1 MTPRIEMFSVR
12 KFEPEVDTL
21 IFWTG
26 PGRRDPEFEIRIDP
40 KSLESTEDGF
50 TAHPLNSKVSVG
62 IHFYY
67 DTINI
72 VLIENEAYLFSTALS
87 IDEDA
92 VKQFYKYANKVLRN
106 RELEQQQKEI
116 SYLPEIQTKKGVG
129 LVENVEGHIGSFLT
143 GEKGT
148 IKQQANVI
156 RKKKN
161 MNGGARTRK
170 NIRHR

>member
-1 MTPRIEMFSVR
+1 MPPRIEIFSVQ
-12 KFEPEVDTL
+12 KFEPEIDTL
-21 IFWTG
+21 TFWTG

-40 KSLESTEDGF
+40 KTLERIEDGF

-67 DTINI
+67 DTIN
-72 VLIENEAYLFSTALS
+72 LILMENDAYLFSTALS

-92 VKQFYKYANKVLRN
+92 VKGFYIYANKVIRN

-148 IKQQANVI
+148 IKQQANLI
-156 RKKKN
+156 RKKKI
-161 MNGGARTRK
+161 MNGGRTRK
-170 NIRHR
+170 ITRHR